1 LLSVKTAENLRL
13 TPYERPS
20 RTVIFIAFG
29 LATIGLHSSVVR
41 AEDSRDRLTRI
52 ARTSILAD
60 SSELG
65 RLLKKKLYVTDD
77 DVARYV
83 FLTNGNDGDRSV
95 AVYRA
100 AGKASPLQG
109 SYWVTATEA
118 STALDRCIPYE
129 GQEEAS
135 VDPKSV
141 LVQRYDAPLPASTA
155 QAVHE
160 LWLAMLERSQ
170 PESEIQIAP
179 TGVFSATNARG
190 TRLRAATSWLGD
202 NSISFAMMT
211 MGWTLIEY
219 PKKTAAERAKLASV
233 IEKESKRLLDRVRQG
248 PAGDR

>member
-1 LLSVKTAENLRL
+1 MIKPLFNVSRNVLPLRAMAVGIAVGSACMGL
-13 TPYERPS
+13 FCPS
-20 RTVIFIAFG
+20 
-29 LATIGLHSSVVR
+29 LA

-52 ARTSILAD
+52 ARASIIAD

-65 RLLKKKLYVTDD
+65 RLLKKKLYVTGD

-100 AGKASPLQG
+100 AGKAGSLEG

-129 GQEEAS
+129 GQEEPS

-179 TGVFSATNARG
+179 TGLFSATNARR

-219 PKKTAAERAKLASV
+219 PKKPAAERAKLARV
-233 IEKESKRLLDRVRQG
+233 IEKESKRLLERVRQVPIRG
-248 PAGDR
+248 R